1 MLLEPGAE
9 PAAAAAAAED
19 EPEAEEPPTGPTTN
33 SGRRCDATKELLSGD
48 AEFISNNKILK
59 KMKYKLPL
67 IDFQSISRRPYF
79 RVRKRKLITNRSTP
93 PAIHLRK
100 RHRHQV
106 EELVRV
112 KSSFDWLAISGRRC
126 LPTKETF
133 AYRAECLAQSEKK
146 EKKSLTFSDGTRD
159 QGKHQQRDNR
169 KHVVSLLRVRV
180 L

>member
-1 MLLEPGAE
+1 
-9 PAAAAAAAED
+9 
-19 EPEAEEPPTGPTTN
+19 
-33 SGRRCDATKELLSGD
+33 
-48 AEFISNNKILK
+48 
-59 KMKYKLPL
+59 MKYKLPL

>member
-1 MLLEPGAE
+1 
-9 PAAAAAAAED
+9 
-19 EPEAEEPPTGPTTN
+19 
-33 SGRRCDATKELLSGD
+33 
-48 AEFISNNKILK
+48 
-59 KMKYKLPL
+59 MKYKLPL

-146 EKKSLTFSDGTRD
+146 KK
-159 QGKHQQRDNR
+159 K
-169 KHVVSLLRVRV
+169 V
-180 L
+180 